1 MDSKTFEA
9 ILPLIIQDL
18 ISLIN
23 KNKNLNFNEALH
35 YLYNSKLYEKL
46 SEEESKLWH
55 LSTAKLFLM
64 LEDEKNT
71 KMLTYPDFV

>member
-9 ILPLIIQDL
+9 ILPLKIQDL

-64 LEDEKNT
+64 LVDEKNT

>member
-9 ILPLIIQDL
+9 ILPLKIQDL

>member
-9 ILPLIIQDL
+9 VLPLKIQDL

>member
-1 MDSKTFEA
+1 MDNKAFDA
-9 ILPLIIQDL
+9 ILPLKIQDL

-71 KMLTYPDFV
+71 KVLTYPDFV

>member
-9 ILPLIIQDL
+9 VLPLKIQDL

-35 YLYNSKLYEKL
+35 YLYNSELYEKL

>member
-1 MDSKTFEA
+1 MDSNTFEA
-9 ILPLIIQDL
+9 ILPLKIQDL

>member
-1 MDSKTFEA
+1 MDSNTFKA
-9 ILPLIIQDL
+9 ILPLKIHDL